1 MKLEETDME
10 LESVELANRE
20 MEERLTQL
28 RDDVESAQGLHSIH
42 SEDLICLKKVRRLAE
57 EELKLK
63 NCIEQLENKECMY
76 RRQMKKILSCKK
88 HQCDNGQTMR
98 YGQKCDRG
106 GKKPSYPLNGL
117 VAEIMEKYPLKD
129 KGRVSRKES
138 R

>member
-28 RDDVESAQGLHSIH
+28 RDNLENAQSLHSIH
-42 SEDLICLKKVRRLAE
+42 SEDLICLKKIRRLAE

-63 NCIEQLENKECMY
+63 NCIEHLENKECMY

-88 HQCDNGQTMR
+88 HQQCDNGRMKCA
-98 YGQKCDRG
+98 QKCDRA
-106 GKKPSYPLNGL
+106 GKKPFYPLNDLG
-117 VAEIMEKYPLKD
+117 AEIMEKYPLKD
-129 KGRVSRKES
+129 KGPVSRKES
-138 R
+138 G